1 MPRLTHLLIAA
12 VLATGLGASLAF
24 SQPTDQAPPAA
35 GQSTPAAKSKKDMT
49 ADEKAKAKAKEERK
63 AARKQERQEK
73 AAAKKAKAQE
83 CRAKGKQDALK
94 GKELRSFVKT
104 CVAG

>member
-1 MPRLTHLLIAA
+1 MESPFMPRLAYLLIAA
-12 VLATGLGASLAF
+12 VLTVGLGASLAL

-35 GQSTPAAKSKKDMT
+35 GQSAPAAKSKKDMT
-49 ADEKAKAKAKEERK
+49 ADEKAAAK
-63 AARKQERQEK
+63 AARKKEREEK

-83 CRAKGKQDALK
+83 CRAKGKQEALK